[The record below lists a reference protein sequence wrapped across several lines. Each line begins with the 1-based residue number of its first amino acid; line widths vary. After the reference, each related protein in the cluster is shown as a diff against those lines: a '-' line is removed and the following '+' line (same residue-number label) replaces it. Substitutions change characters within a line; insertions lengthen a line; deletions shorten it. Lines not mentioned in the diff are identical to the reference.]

1 MGFGVSLTKVDFDVI
16 SSRTL
21 CMRLYRAQHVGS
33 IIREHSPPVLLSAG
47 RGGAGAADTT
57 PLCVK
62 GRKLE
67 EKKSS
72 GFYARMH
79 LEKKIDR
86 IQCCVYFMRAERLF
100 VDV

>member
-1 MGFGVSLTKVDFDVI
+1 MGFGVSSTKVDFDVI

-21 CMRLYRAQHVGS
+21 CMRLNRAQHVGS

-47 RGGAGAADTT
+47 RGGAGAADTA

-62 GRKLE
+62 GRKLGE
-67 EKKSS
+67 KSS

-79 LEKKIDR
+79 LEKKIDW
-86 IQCCVYFMRAERLF
+86 IQCCVYFHESRALIC
-100 VDV
+100 

>member
-47 RGGAGAADTT
+47 RGGAGAADTA

-67 EKKSS
+67 KKAAAFTH
-72 GFYARMH
+72 GCTWR
-79 LEKKIDR
+79 KK
-86 IQCCVYFMRAERLF
+86 
-100 VDV
+100 